1 MKAEAYRDYLLEK
14 YCNEGKSYG
23 IVRHHITTKELMIL
37 VYSFL
42 VERGLW
48 YAFVL
53 EVRNFRKEALSGEEV
68 LFRMVSKAKRPTDT
82 LCSIPCTFDWSTA
95 IYGKDEDNGYSHSKL
110 WNDLY
115 VEWSNF
121 LGKIS
126 YLSINHLEF

>member
-14 YCNEGKSYG
+14 YKKIPPLEKS
-23 IVRHHITTKELMIL
+23 ITRKEVKNL
-37 VYSFL
+37 VYRFL
-42 VERGLW
+42 CERGLW

-53 EVRNFRKEALSGEEV
+53 EVRKFRKEVLSGEEV
-68 LFRMVSKAKRPTDT
+68 LFRMVTNAQRANST
-82 LCSIPCTFDWSTA
+82 LCTIHCTFDWSKA
-95 IYGKDEDNGYSHSKL
+95 IYGKDEGNGYSYSKL

-126 YLSINHLEF
+126 YLTINHLEI